1 MLTKA
6 KIKVIVVPVSPI
18 DSEHFQEYYEILK
31 KCSTVPVSE
40 ITQFQANKYTEQ
52 FNQGRVHY
60 EFVLEY
66 DKNVDLQELEL
77 HHQVF
82 GVWIIDQVIGLL
94 HCQQVGDLYQ
104 GVRKFQQICQRVLKI
119 NQYPTATVQRCFGFE
134 PHQDQSDDIK
144 GLIMIP
150 NVGDITFYLSTMI
163 QDFTRDLLVAF
174 GLLAGQLERK
184 TVIQGPILVAPPF
197 LEANSPLKDQNDNSS
212 TAIMASMVN
221 PEKTRK
227 KTPARAQKLLGDL
240 YLLGGRLDLAIEFFA
255 SAIEGAKNNGD
266 FPWHASALEGFTCA
280 RLLTFVYGAMS
291 EDEDDRILKPLPTAV
306 EIVDLAMK
314 NKELFNWLCEIPERY
329 REIIKLHE
337 TSYPYGSLGFY
348 PIFQIHCMLRC
359 AEFLLAAYKTRFPG
373 VFLNSASIAWYTESK
388 SLTAELAARVASTTV
403 ALQPLAQNSVT
414 LLPQPSTV
422 QLEKATF
429 QEGKGASKLDV
440 LSWLT
445 RAALCGNEYLTPQ
458 DQVYVLSS
466 IAALCGRLG
475 AFRKHGFYLRLV
487 ATAAHQMGNKSTPL
501 SKRYTIDS
509 NPSLSCMRRVCKLL
523 ECGDQPAV
531 PDDHR
536 WLERYYS
543 SDANHT
549 VEYGWPS
556 LRIGV
561 YKEAIQ
567 IAEVSQDYVN
577 SLLFTAEMLRKL
589 YYYLSRKDQA
599 HYSEMLQKVVMYHRK
614 QSLKQPLNNS
624 SIFPLIRGGHGIFL
638 GVPVVKKMEII
649 KPMSRYM
656 VTHHQPKSKSDAKS
670 TFLYSP
676 FAKKDNKEK
685 KILYAANELIAVD
698 VTLANPF
705 LFDIDVQMMSLVG
718 TGGSFKP
725 SSISTLIPAES
736 TSHTVRLL
744 CVPNAEG
751 VVEITGVTARM
762 IGGCL
767 EEFLV
772 PLEQYKSD
780 PTLFTKDGV
789 FRKQLEQQK
798 YGTPK
803 ASQQRTPVESSKWTL
818 PIHVIPPQPTLELLE
833 TSLGSQKA
841 ITLFEGERSSISFT
855 IRNVGNTP
863 INYLFM
869 RIQEQ
874 RWTRENEDSY
884 EADVY
889 LSSVKAFYP
898 LVDELPEVPVA
909 LSADQGLVTKMTFCG
924 ELSPLKLDTSLAPG
938 EQLVIQL
945 GVFGKRDWYL
955 NLI

>member
-1 MLTKA
+1 
-6 KIKVIVVPVSPI
+6 
-18 DSEHFQEYYEILK
+18 
-31 KCSTVPVSE
+31 
-40 ITQFQANKYTEQ
+40 
-52 FNQGRVHY
+52 
-60 EFVLEY
+60 VLEF

-82 GVWIIDQVIGLL
+82 GVWISNQVIGLL

-104 GVRKFQQICQRVLKI
+104 GVRKFQQICQRVMKI

-134 PHQDQSDDIK
+134 PRQDQSDDIK

-163 QDFTRDLLVAF
+163 QDFTRDLLIAF

-197 LEANSPLKDQNDNSS
+197 LEANSPLKDQSDNSS

-221 PEKTRK
+221 PEKTKR

-240 YLLGGRLDLAIEFFA
+240 YLLGGRLDLAIECFA
-255 SAIEGAKNNGD
+255 TAIEGAKNNGD
-266 FPWHASALEGFTCA
+266 FQWHASALEGFTCA
-280 RLLTFVYGAMS
+280 RLLTLVYGAMS
-291 EDEDDRILKPLPTAV
+291 DDEDDRVLKPLPTCV
-306 EIVDLAMK
+306 EIVELAK
-314 NKELFNWLCEIPERY
+314 GNKELFNWLCEIPERY

-348 PIFQIHCMLRC
+348 PIFQIFCMLRC
-359 AEFLLAAYKTRFPG
+359 AEFLLAAYSTRFTG

-388 SLTAELAARVASTTV
+388 SLTAELAARMASTSA
-403 ALQPLAQNSVT
+403 ALQPLTQNSVT

-422 QLEKATF
+422 QLDKATF

-445 RAALCGNEYLTPQ
+445 RASLCGNEYLTPQ

-475 AFRKHGFYLRLV
+475 AYRKHAFFLRLV

-509 NPSLSCMRRVCKLL
+509 NPSLSCMRRVCKIL
-523 ECGDQPAV
+523 ECGDQPTV
-531 PDDHR
+531 DDDYR

-543 SDANHT
+543 SDPNHT

-556 LRIGV
+556 LRIGI

-567 IAEVSQDYVN
+567 ISELSQDYVN
-577 SLLFTAEMLRKL
+577 SLLFTAELLRKL
-589 YYYLSRKDQA
+589 YFHLSKKDQA

-624 SIFPLIRGGHGIFL
+624 SIFPLIRGGHGIIL

-649 KPMSRYM
+649 QPMSRYI
-656 VTHHQPKSKSDAKS
+656 VTHHQPRAKSDAKS

-685 KILYAANELIAVD
+685 KVLFAANELIAVD

-718 TGGSFKP
+718 TGASFKP
-725 SSISTLIPAES
+725 SSISTLIPAEAIS
-736 TSHTVRLL
+736 YTVRLL
-744 CVPNAEG
+744 CVPNEAGVVDLEG
-751 VVEITGVTARM
+751 VTVRM

-767 EEFLV
+767 EEFII

-780 PTLFTKDGV
+780 TTLFTKEGLL
-789 FRKQLEQQK
+789 RKQLEQQK
-798 YGTPK
+798 YGKPK
-803 ASQQRTPVESSKWTL
+803 SVPKKTTEKRPKWTL
-818 PIHVIPPQPTLELLE
+818 PIQVIPPQPTLELLE

-869 RIQEQ
+869 RLQEQ
-874 RWTRENEDSY
+874 SLPRENEDSY
-884 EADVY
+884 ETDVY
-889 LSSVKAFYP
+889 MSSVKAFYP
-898 LVDELPEVPVA
+898 LSDELAEIPTNIGA
-909 LSADQGLVTKMTFCG
+909 NQGLITKMTYCG
-924 ELSPLKLDTSLAPG
+924 ELLPMKLDASLSPG
-938 EQLVIQL
+938 EQMVIQL

-955 NLI
+955 KLM